1 MSTEWTPNYPQEL
14 PPGRLPLSKAAA
26 ESLRGHH
33 LYEDDLHILLR
44 NGAYW
49 TAGERVFYNFRG
61 PRVTEHGRAVGKS
74 AGLDDVVISIHRA
87 SGIIQTVERWSHDH
101 LVAWANHYRLTVMP
115 DTLHLLPHAGER
127 MWERD
132 VSRKEV
138 IAAIRHG
145 RFQIRYGQIR
155 YRFVGAAVGEAKPE
169 LLARLQGLV
178 VVVCPYTEHVV
189 TTWRK
194 AKKARRSLW
203 KGMRK
208 SKGSRPARRPG
219 IWKPRLH

>member
-1 MSTEWTPNYPQEL
+1 L
-14 PPGRLPLSKAAA
+14 G
-26 ESLRGHH
+26 
-33 LYEDDLHILLR
+33 EDDLHILLW

-203 KGMRK
+203 KGMKK
-208 SKGSRPARRPG
+208 SKRSRPARRIG
-219 IWKPRLH
+219 IWRPRLH